1 MPETAEEDLV
11 AQPKFLD
18 PPTRLIIHDLAKRD
32 GYAHFADD
40 VRRGLSAN
48 PKHLFPKYLY
58 DELGSQLFKAICH
71 VDEYYLTRAED
82 EILAQH
88 ANEIVAS
95 VPNCR
100 TRRVGPDAGGRA
112 GCQACR
118 SDNGISMDWTRN
130 VGGPGAAH

>member
-1 MPETAEEDLV
+1 MPKTAEEDLV

-18 PPTRLIIHDLAKRD
+18 RPTRLIIHDLAKQD
-32 GYAHFADD
+32 GHAHFADD

-48 PKHLFPKYLY
+48 PKHLFSKYLY

-88 ANEIVAS
+88 ADEIAVLKKPA
-95 VPNCR
+95 R
-100 TRRVGPDAGGRA
+100 
-112 GCQACR
+112 
-118 SDNGISMDWTRN
+118 
-130 VGGPGAAH
+130 